1 MGTGIAFRVQIKEN
15 GEKEAMYT
23 GRDFGWECGQSKHD
37 SCQFPEVHDPIQWK
51 NGVKR
56 YSQF

>member
-1 MGTGIAFRVQIKEN
+1 MGTGIAFRVQIKGMN

-37 SCQFPEVHDPIQWK
+37 SCQFPEVHDPIQ
-51 NGVKR
+51 
-56 YSQF
+56 